1 MRFLLIF
8 ALLLAL
14 SFAIS
19 DDASAEPVVFMVAI
33 NPSTIDNQVDE
44 QVNFEADCDVCN
56 EEQLEY
62 FYWNSSV
69 DSVLMEGSSFSD
81 INFQVSSTTF
91 STGNHSVTFQ
101 VKGNN
106 SWSSIDDDSTASLS
120 VTGRDGGGGDGS
132 IDVNFEIFPPSV
144 HLGETA
150 TFRACTAMQPDPQPC
165 VNDPSADLD
174 FDWSIQWNKQ
184 GNWSTIGYA
193 ESFDYT
199 NFEEGTHDV
208 RLIITNNDD
217 GEVSDPGYLEFI
229 VLPPIPVA
237 VIHGP
242 DSVTIKED
250 QSLEINSHC
259 EDNNA
264 EEIDCNHHWEIWK
277 YGNNGDLLFTK
288 EGKNITLNNLTNAV
302 GRYDVM
308 LRTSDDEGTYSQWVH
323 LTVDVLPPNES
334 PSAVIAISPVSLGGL
349 TPEYYQYA
357 NLSFSSLGSNDPDG
371 NIVAQKWWHENEVV
385 SQDAVWIASFADTGI
400 YQVKLEVQDDD
411 GVWSSKVSTN
421 FKIISNSPPTV
432 DFTISSD
439 EGMYKFNSTVSDAE
453 GSIVLFEWF
462 VGDDMMQVFFSN
474 EQNATW
480 VANESGTFFV
490 TLIATDDGGLSTEVT
505 KSFEV
510 KIAEQKNFV
519 VVFGSKNIEIG
530 DTFTMD
536 FSQTTGSVS
545 NYDVTVYLPNG
556 TTEEYSTDQNDF
568 EFECVQEGKYLFDI
582 IVNWADGSEFNQN
595 SDFYTTSVNVGDVDE
610 DTSETK
616 PEGQEAVDEGL
627 PSVSLLTAVIS
638 MTILAI
644 SRRQR

>member
-1 MRFLLIF
+1 MRYLLTF

-14 SFAIS
+14 SFAVS
-19 DDASAEPVVFMVAI
+19 DDTSAEPVVFMTAVS
-33 NPSTIDNQVDE
+33 PSTIDNQVE
-44 QVNFEADCDVCN
+44 EEVNFEGDCDVCN
-56 EEQLEY
+56 EEQLQY

-91 STGNHSVTFQ
+91 STGNHSITFQ
-101 VKGNN
+101 VKGNG
-106 SWSSIDDDSTASLS
+106 SWSVIDDNSTTSLA
-120 VTGRDGGGGDGS
+120 VTGRDGGGGGDGS

-150 TFRACTAMQPDPQPC
+150 TFRACTAMQPEPQPC
-165 VNDPSADLD
+165 VDDPGADLD
-174 FDWSIQWNKQ
+174 FDWSIQWNKE
-184 GNWSTIGYA
+184 GDWATIGYT

-217 GEVSDPGYLEFI
+217 DEVSDPGYLELI

-237 VIHGP
+237 VIDGP
-242 DSVTIKED
+242 DSVTIKEG
-250 QSLEINSHC
+250 QSLEVTSHC

-264 EEIDCNHHWEIWK
+264 EEIDCNHHWEIWE
-277 YGNNGDLLFTK
+277 YGNNGDLLFKK
-288 EGKNITLNNLTNAV
+288 EGKDITLDNLTNAV

-308 LRTSDDEGTYSQWVH
+308 LRTTDDEGTYSQWVH
-323 LTVDVLPPNES
+323 LIVDVLPPNET
-334 PSAVIAISPVSLGGL
+334 PSAVITISPASLGGL
-349 TPEYYQYA
+349 TPEYYQYS

-371 NIVAQKWWHENEVV
+371 NIIAQKWWHENEVV
-385 SQDAVWIASFADTGI
+385 SEDAVWISSFEDTAI

-421 FKIISNSPPTV
+421 FKIISNSPPTA

-439 EGMYKFNSTVSDAE
+439 EEIYTFNSTVSDAE
-453 GSIVLFEWF
+453 GSVATFEWLID
-462 VGDDMMQVFFSN
+462 GILFSN

-480 VANESGTFFV
+480 AANTSGTFVV
-490 TLIATDDGGLSTEVT
+490 TLIATDDGGLSTEVEKT
-505 KSFEV
+505 FEV

-519 VVFGSKNIEIG
+519 VVFGSKELDVG

-536 FSQTTGSVS
+536 FSGTSGSVS
-545 NYDVTVYLPNG
+545 NYEITAYLPNG
-556 TTEEYSTDQNDF
+556 TTEEYTTNQNGF
-568 EFECVQEGKYLFDI
+568 EFKCDQGGSYLFDI
-582 IVNWADGSEFNQN
+582 VVKWADGSEFDQN
-595 SDFYTTSVNVGDVDE
+595 SDFYTTSVNVGEVEE

-616 PEGQEAVDEGL
+616 PETQETVDEGL
-627 PSVSLLTAVIS
+627 PSISLLTVIVS
-638 MTILAI
+638 ITILVI